1 MIAIIAAMDHQRVI
15 GKNNKLP
22 WKLPAEMAHFK
33 QVTTGNTVL
42 MGRHTFESIGRPLPN
57 RHNVI
62 VSSQELA
69 IKGDNVEVISDVH
82 AFLKNAQQSEEL
94 IFVIGG
100 AKLYQTALAY
110 ADLLILSLIPG
121 HYEGDTFF
129 PVISDSEFTLDH
141 RAIKEGFEVLYYR
154 RKSQ

>member
-33 QVTTGNTVL
+33 QITTGNTVL

-62 VSSQELA
+62 VSSQDLA
-69 IKGDNVEVISDVH
+69 IKGDNVEVIHDVH
-82 AFLKNAQQSEEL
+82 TYLKNARKNEEL
-94 IFVIGG
+94 VFVIGG
-100 AKLYQTALAY
+100 AKLYQTALEY
-110 ADLLILSLIPG
+110 ADLLIISLIPG
-121 HYEGDTFF
+121 HYDGDTYF
-129 PVISDSEFTLDH
+129 PEIPESVFSVDH

-154 RKSQ
+154 RKSA